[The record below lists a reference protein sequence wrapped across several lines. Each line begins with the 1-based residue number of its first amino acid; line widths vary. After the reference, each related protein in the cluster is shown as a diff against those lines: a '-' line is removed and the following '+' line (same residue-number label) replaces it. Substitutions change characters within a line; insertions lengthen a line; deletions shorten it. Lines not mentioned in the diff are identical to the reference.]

1 MESADSETR
10 ANGNA
15 SLPRED
21 GGKPATTSAS
31 DSHIVIPLYW
41 QRHQRNDSSLSYA
54 SLDIGRPPPITLED
68 HTQEGSDQ
76 CKALWARHVTI
87 DDYVIV
93 SGNAPGVGAYVVW
106 NCTVETLDGGPM
118 KIMKRYSEF
127 DELRRKLVKT
137 FPHAGAAMPPLPPKS
152 VISRFRP
159 RFLERRKAGLSYFLK
174 YVPYPSSASPASLG
188 CVLLNPEFS
197 GSPVLKEF
205 LFS

>member
-1 MESADSETR
+1 M
-10 ANGNA
+10 
-15 SLPRED
+15 
-21 GGKPATTSAS
+21 
-31 DSHIVIPLYW
+31 
-41 QRHQRNDSSLSYA
+41 
-54 SLDIGRPPPITLED
+54 PITLED
-68 HTQEGSDQ
+68 HTDEGSEQ
-76 CKALWARHVTI
+76 CKALWAKHVTI

-93 SGNAPGVGAYVVW
+93 SGNAPAVGAYVVW

-127 DELRRKLVKT
+127 DELRRKLERT
-137 FPHAGAAMPPLPPKS
+137 FPHAGVAMPPLPPKS

-159 RFLERRKAGLSYFLK
+159 RFLERRKAGLAYFLN
-174 YVPYPSSASPASLG
+174 